1 MPNAFQPKIWQK
13 RVAGK
18 SFKKNRYRQNC
29 FLIRVILMVKKKKHE
44 NLKHTVKKHL
54 VKKLKKY
61 SHFEAITTN
70 NVKRFFRLHIKQY

>member
-1 MPNAFQPKIWQK
+1 
-13 RVAGK
+13 
-18 SFKKNRYRQNC
+18 
-29 FLIRVILMVKKKKHE
+29 MVKKKKHE